1 MATKEFW
8 NDIVNEVQLMSE
20 EEFSDFVDECEKTPE
35 ILLTSL
41 GNNIYEL
48 PPADI
53 ETKISDF
60 RVNDFVITQNSVYED
75 LPDWACVA

>member
-8 NDIVNEVQLMSE
+8 NDIVNEVKSMSE

-35 ILLTSL
+35 ILLTAL

>member
-8 NDIVNEVQLMSE
+8 NDIVNEVKLMSE
-20 EEFSDFVDECEKTPE
+20 KEFSDFVDECEKTPE
-35 ILLTSL
+35 ILLTTL

-60 RVNDFVITQNSVYED
+60 RVNDSVITQNAVYED